1 MKEGHAM
8 LREKIIRIF
17 LLLLRLGMGGFF
29 LFVAWSKLFHLDQ
42 LQATIDRFAIFPE
55 AWGHPL
61 ACLGVACEMVVGL
74 GLLFRRTCAGA
85 ALLGSALTFTFVAL
99 FVQGW
104 IRGLALSCNCIGV
117 EREVTSYPFEVAW
130 RLGLFLLMLV
140 ILWNSCRKGKTY
152 FNVTRLDFSEM

>member
-1 MKEGHAM
+1 M
-8 LREKIIRIF
+8 LREKIVRIC

-29 LFVAWSKLFHLDQ
+29 LFVAGRKLFHLDQ

-61 ACLGVACEMVVGL
+61 ACLGVACEIVVGL
-74 GLLFRRTCAGA
+74 GLLFRRTCASA

>member
-1 MKEGHAM
+1 M
-8 LREKIIRIF
+8 F
-17 LLLLRLGMGGFF
+17 LLRVGMGGFF
-29 LFVAWSKLFHLDQ
+29 LFVAGRKLLHLDQ
-42 LQATIDRFAIFPE
+42 LQATIDRFSIFPE

-61 ACLGVACEMVVGL
+61 ASLGVACEIVVGL

-104 IRGLALSCNCIGV
+104 IRGLSLSCNCIGV

-130 RLGLFLLMLV
+130 RLGLFALMLV